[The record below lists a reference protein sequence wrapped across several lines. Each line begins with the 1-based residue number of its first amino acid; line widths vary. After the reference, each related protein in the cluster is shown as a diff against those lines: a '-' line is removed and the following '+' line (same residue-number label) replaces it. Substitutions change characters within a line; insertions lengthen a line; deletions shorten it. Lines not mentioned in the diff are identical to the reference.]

1 MNNKEDP
8 ESHQLLRI
16 CKQCGITFRDPLH
29 HDGKLWLFCCLYCK
43 EIWDEQRE
51 ALKFLRS

>member
-8 ESHQLLRI
+8 ESHQLQRI